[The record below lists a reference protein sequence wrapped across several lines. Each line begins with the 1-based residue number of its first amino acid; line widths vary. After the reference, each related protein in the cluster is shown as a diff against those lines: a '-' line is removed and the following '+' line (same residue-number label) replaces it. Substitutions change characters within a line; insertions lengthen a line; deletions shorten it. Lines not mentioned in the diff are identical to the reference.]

1 MAESFGLFQL
11 DQFISGK
18 SIYATS
24 GMVSGGPANQKT
36 FSADLPDGISCVIGQ
51 FSVSGTP
58 MTTGSCV
65 FIPDGRNHGVC
76 LFRNNSYASIDT
88 KLTANYSRASV
99 IVNISSVYIA
109 ILAW

>member
-1 MAESFGLFQL
+1 MAESFGLSQL
-11 DQFISGK
+11 GQLINGK

-36 FSADLPDGISCVIGQ
+36 FSADLPDDISCVIGQ
-51 FSVSGTP
+51 FSVSGSP

-65 FIPDGRNHGVC
+65 FIPDGSNHGVC
-76 LFRNNSYASIDT
+76 LHNNTSYASIDT

-99 IVNISSVYIA
+99 IVNIGPVYIA

>member
-11 DQFISGK
+11 GQFINGK

-51 FSVSGTP
+51 FSVSGSP

-76 LFRNNSYASIDT
+76 LYNNTSYASIDT

-99 IVNISSVYIA
+99 IVNIGPVYIA